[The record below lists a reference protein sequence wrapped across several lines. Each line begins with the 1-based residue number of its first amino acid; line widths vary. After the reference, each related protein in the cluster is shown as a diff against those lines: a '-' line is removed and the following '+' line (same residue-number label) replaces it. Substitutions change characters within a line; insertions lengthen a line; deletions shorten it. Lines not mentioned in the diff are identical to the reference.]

1 MCTSVT
7 FCIQQNHDLPSQ
19 TKLGSIH
26 VSFIFYYLCT
36 FPTSLAWIIRAY
48 HVYCYFLVPPKYFA
62 FTKPIPKHLVLLTPG
77 AHTVCCTGLFHFFFQ
92 CLIYLVSCV
101 NHNILKFYWK
111 GKNMPFVLP
120 LCYTH
125 THTHITR
132 KLTHSL
138 TVFILSP
145 LWGYFQ
151 CSNVNTQQL
160 QYWIINCCMSYP
172 YTVSV

>member
-77 AHTVCCTGLFHFFFQ
+77 AHTVCCTGLFHFFFSMFD
-92 CLIYLVSCV
+92 LSCQLCQPQ
-101 NHNILKFYWK
+101 HPKILLKRKKYAFC
-111 GKNMPFVLP
+111 PSTL
-120 LCYTH
+120 LHTYTH
-125 THTHITR
+125 TY
-132 KLTHSL
+132 HSQAD
-138 TVFILSP
+138 TFSDSFYFVTSVRILP
-145 LWGYFQ
+145 VQ
-151 CSNVNTQQL
+151 
-160 QYWIINCCMSYP
+160 
-172 YTVSV
+172 